1 MEKNSVLDI
10 IIEFVRAVNNN
21 NSIQTFIGG
30 KEYKICAAKYLLGQI
45 IRQYEIPE
53 DHYYISYEAEKLWN
67 QLSNDDIWKYC
78 YRAIVQCDT
87 NNNLIVKKYKN
98 NEKIPRKQEIKHG
111 DKFIFRDVFHD
122 EHIVPI
128 KVIIEN
134 LLSLTD
140 LTYENVEKILDKIYI
155 CRILKS
161 EDRNIKQKS
170 NRPFDFQKAKKEV
183 YEPCDITLK
192 CRKEFN

>member
-1 MEKNSVLDI
+1 MEKNNVLDI
-10 IIEFVRAVNNN
+10 IIEFVKAVNDS
-21 NSIQTFIGG
+21 NSIKTFIGG

-53 DHYYISYEAEKLWN
+53 DHYYISYEAEKLWGL
-67 QLSNDDIWKYC
+67 LSNDDIWKYC

-87 NNNLIVKKYKN
+87 NNNLIVKKYRN
-98 NEKIPRKQEIKHG
+98 NEKNPSEQEIKHG

-140 LTYENVEKILDKIYI
+140 LTYENVENILDKIYI

-161 EDRNIKQKS
+161 EDRNIPQKS
-170 NRPFDFQKAKKEV
+170 NRPFDFEKAKKEV
-183 YEPCDITLK
+183 YEPCNIALK
-192 CRKEFN
+192 CRKENK

>member
-1 MEKNSVLDI
+1 MEKNNVLDI
-10 IIEFVRAVNNN
+10 IIEFVKAVNDS
-21 NSIQTFIGG
+21 NSIKTFIGG
-30 KEYKICAAKYLLGQI
+30 KQYKICAANYLLGQI
-45 IRQYEIPE
+45 KRQNENPE
-53 DHYYISYEAEKLWN
+53 DHYYISYEAEKLWSL
-67 QLSNDDIWKYC
+67 LSNDDIWKYC

-87 NNNLIVKKYKN
+87 NNNLIVKKYRN
-98 NEKIPRKQEIKHG
+98 NEKNPSEQEIKHG

-140 LTYENVEKILDKIYI
+140 LTYENVENILDKIYI

-161 EDRNIKQKS
+161 EDRNIPQKS
-170 NRPFDFQKAKKEV
+170 NRPFDFEKAKKEV
-183 YEPCDITLK
+183 YEPCNIALK
-192 CRKEFN
+192 CRKENK